1 MAIKYKQLCRRCKQ
15 NYVIV
20 TSKQDYITCYDCQKK
35 DLGGKI
41 KDPKMKKLFDI
52 PESYYQENLF
62 LRSIKLN
69 YLRCGSLTDKQIG
82 AFKKTVKRIKE
93 SETKS
98 IALQ

>member
-1 MAIKYKQLCRRCKQ
+1 MRITYKQICRMCKQ

-20 TSKQDYITCYDCQKK
+20 SSKQDYITCYDCQKK
-35 DLGGKI
+35 DLGGKV

-69 YLRCGSLTDKQIG
+69 YLRCGSLTDKQIE
-82 AFKKTVKRIKE
+82 AFKKAVKWLKE
-93 SETKS
+93 SETKATS
-98 IALQ
+98 SQ